1 MFFILLQDIFIESEI
16 VAQGSLNG
24 VFSGKHYNRCIRAH
38 KLVFEALERLRFEA
52 FFDSQT
58 PLQKGEIINLVREIS
73 GNLNKEHVDSYAE
86 NNTLCEIEEREVINY
101 YHYYAYCVQFI

>member
-1 MFFILLQDIFIESEI
+1 M
-16 VAQGSLNG
+16 
-24 VFSGKHYNRCIRAH
+24 
-38 KLVFEALERLRFEA
+38 
-52 FFDSQT
+52 
-58 PLQKGEIINLVREIS
+58 REIS